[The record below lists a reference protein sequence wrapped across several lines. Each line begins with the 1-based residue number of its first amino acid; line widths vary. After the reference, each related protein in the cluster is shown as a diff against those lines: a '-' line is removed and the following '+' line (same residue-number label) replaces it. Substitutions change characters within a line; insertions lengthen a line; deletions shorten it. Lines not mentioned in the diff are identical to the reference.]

1 MSEDEEDVAL
11 AKASEGASVAKRSVA
26 KDERSPVQ
34 IRSGP
39 PDYRLGPFFDR
50 LC

>member
-1 MSEDEEDVAL
+1 MSGDEEDGAL
-11 AKASEGASVAKRSVA
+11 TKASEGASVAQRGGA

-39 PDYRLGPFFDR
+39 PSF
-50 LC
+50 